1 MTRDEI
7 RAVVDEELSNVA
19 PETSPALIDD
29 KVDLRE
35 ALDID
40 SVGFLTFVTALY
52 KRLNVNVPE
61 KDYPKLFTKQRA
73 IDYLSAR
80 LPAATGTSRE

>member
-19 PETSPALIDD
+19 PESAPAQVDD
-29 KVDLRE
+29 QADLRE

-40 SVGFLTFVTALY
+40 SMGFLSFVTAVH
-52 KRLNVNVPE
+52 KRLDVNVPE
-61 KDYPKLFTKQRA
+61 ADYPKLFTKRGA
-73 IDYLSAR
+73 IDYLSEKLR
-80 LPAATGTSRE
+80 LG